1 MNSYLQLGPRLC
13 GCVAAHAAHVMLHYG
28 RPVATWPLFDI
39 PVPQKGGWPLDRGS
53 AKGEWESHLL

>member
-39 PVPQKGGWPLDRGS
+39 PVPQKGG
-53 AKGEWESHLL
+53 